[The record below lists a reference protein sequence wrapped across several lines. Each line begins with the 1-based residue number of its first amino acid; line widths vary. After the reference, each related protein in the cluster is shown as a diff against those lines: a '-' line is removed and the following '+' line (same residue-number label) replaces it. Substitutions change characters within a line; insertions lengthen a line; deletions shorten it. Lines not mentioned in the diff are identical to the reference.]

1 MYHQYSIKSLSTR
14 FVFSRRVIFQQNI
27 HIMWFWS
34 SCHYYLLAKII
45 ETIVTKKYKTKKAIS
60 VCRMS
65 EKKSISFELTHYL
78 LKHINPFISSQIA
91 SNNLSNL
98 SSIGHFLPFLTVRI
112 IARWIS
118 AIWVWKCAWMA
129 QLYHS
134 VNFMLTFI
142 VTFRLARSSPEWQ
155 IFILHCALKP
165 YVHVYTYN
173 YKYIEC
179 IYFLKKKNIFKLI

>member
-1 MYHQYSIKSLSTR
+1 MYHLYSIKSLSTR

-34 SCHYYLLAKII
+34 SCHNYLLAKII

-78 LKHINPFISSQIA
+78 LKHINLFISSQIA

-134 VNFMLTFI
+134 VNFMLTFSTGNI
-142 VTFRLARSSPEWQ
+142 SVGTFITRMAD
-155 IFILHCALKP
+155 IHIALCIK
-165 YVHVYTYN
+165 T
-173 YKYIEC
+173 ICTC
-179 IYFLKKKNIFKLI
+179 IYI